1 MFDPQAMNHENCY
14 KAFADNLDRPR
25 TIDIAHNMLFHKKS
39 HELQQKNNLYFLD
52 IVEAA
57 SYAYTSEK
65 FKFDFDYFQEN
76 NQNFQKNYSNMK
88 RTESRDEYALNR
100 YIESLFIQI
109 DKDLDTEIYEYRN
122 FQNILAP
129 YSGAE
134 LERLQTMLYEI
145 IRIYTYKW
153 LSLLAFDLDAF
164 DVASIYHDYAVVLYG
179 GGAVQIGYDSKKYFQ
194 EELSTNNTKAANIG
208 AKNKKVF
215 RQKKKIEY
223 FEIHK
228 KKGLSNLTATAEY
241 IKQYVDIDE
250 EPAYSTVYSWLREA
264 NKGNFS

>member
-1 MFDPQAMNHENCY
+1 MLDPQTINNKNCY

-25 TIDIAHNMLFHKKS
+25 TIDIAHNILSHQEC

-57 SYAYTSEK
+57 SYAYTDEK
-65 FKFDFDYFQEN
+65 FKFDLNYFQDN
-76 NQNFQKNYSNMK
+76 KTSFQKNYSNMK

-109 DKDLDTEIYEYRN
+109 DKDLDIEIHEYNN

-134 LERLQTMLYEI
+134 LKRLQIMIYEI

-153 LSLLAFDLDAF
+153 QSIIAFDLDAF

-179 GGAVQIGYDSKKYFQ
+179 GGAVQLSYESSNYFKEQ
-194 EELSTNNTKAANIG
+194 LSISNTRAANIG
-208 AKNKKVF
+208 AKEKKDF
-215 RQKKKIEY
+215 RKKKKLEY
-223 FEIHK
+223 IEIHRNK
-228 KKGLSNLTATAEY
+228 DFKNMRATAEY
-241 IKQYVDIDE
+241 IKQYIDTDE
-250 EPAYSTVYSWLREA
+250 KPVYDTVYRWLREA
-264 NKGNFS
+264 NKGDFS

>member
-1 MFDPQAMNHENCY
+1 MLDPQTINNKNCY

-25 TIDIAHNMLFHKKS
+25 TIDIAHNILSHQEC

-57 SYAYTSEK
+57 SYAYTDEN
-65 FKFDFDYFQEN
+65 FKFDLNYFQDN
-76 NQNFQKNYSNMK
+76 KTSFQKNYSNMK

-100 YIESLFIQI
+100 YIESLFIQM
-109 DKDLDTEIYEYRN
+109 DKDLDIEIDEYHN

-134 LERLQTMLYEI
+134 LERLQPMMYEI
-145 IRIYTYKW
+145 IRIYIYKW
-153 LSLLAFDLDAF
+153 LSILAFDLNAF

-179 GGAVQIGYDSKKYFQ
+179 GGAVQLSYESSNYFKEQ
-194 EELSTNNTKAANIG
+194 LSIINTRAANIG
-208 AKNKKVF
+208 AKPEKDF

-223 FEIHK
+223 LEIHRK
-228 KKGLSNLTATAEY
+228 RGLKNMWATADYIKEY
-241 IKQYVDIDE
+241 IDIGE
-250 EPAYSTVYSWLREA
+250 QPAHSSVYSWLRAA
-264 NKGNFS
+264 NKGDFS